1 MDREESGMSPGF
13 RLRFGHAQFEMLV
26 EREPRWGVP
35 PAFGKRPGTTALS
48 ETTRG
53 QQTLGGVR
61 CQSVSAFYH
70 ALSLS
75 LVAPSLIPIS
85 PPAQT
90 PASEHLMGSP
100 SRLIA
105 QEGYQESTFKAP
117 LCLCTCCSFG
127 SQRACL
133 SPSRVPP
140 SIPFPFVPLK
150 TLFLPD
156 RTALFLDSRS

>member
-1 MDREESGMSPGF
+1 MDREESGMSPSF
-13 RLRFGHAQFEMLV
+13 RLRFGPAQFEMLV

-105 QEGYQESTFKAP
+105 SRRLPREHLQGSSLPLHMLLLWLTKSLLITLQSFSLHPFSFCAP
-117 LCLCTCCSFG
+117 KDL
-127 SQRACL
+127 
-133 SPSRVPP
+133 VP
-140 SIPFPFVPLK
+140 
-150 TLFLPD
+150 T
-156 RTALFLDSRS
+156 

>member
-1 MDREESGMSPGF
+1 MDREESGMSPSF

-100 SRLIA
+100 FSANSIKKATKRAPSRLLSA
-105 QEGYQESTFKAP
+105 FAHAAP
-117 LCLCTCCSFG
+117 LAHKEPAYHPPEFL
-127 SQRACL
+127 
-133 SPSRVPP
+133 PP
-140 SIPFPFVPLK
+140 S
-150 TLFLPD
+150 LFLLCP
-156 RTALFLDSRS
+156 